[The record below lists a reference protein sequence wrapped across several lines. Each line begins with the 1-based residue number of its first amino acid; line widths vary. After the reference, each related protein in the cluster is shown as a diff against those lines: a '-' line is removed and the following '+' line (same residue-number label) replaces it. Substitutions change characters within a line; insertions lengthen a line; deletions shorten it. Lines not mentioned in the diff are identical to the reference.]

1 MEQNQNTALFS
12 LSIDQNA
19 SSVLKSASQWGKIFA
34 VCGFI
39 VGILC
44 VVLGVIMQNTMN
56 TATSGFDNSEFRT
69 GAGIAGTTALV
80 MYVLVGLIYFLSS
93 LFILNFSNKTA
104 RALKTNDQNSLV
116 AGIGGLRNFLALWA
130 ILLIL
135 ALLLI
140 VFGLLTT
147 GMMM

>member
-1 MEQNQNTALFS
+1 MEQNQNTSLFS
-12 LSIDQNA
+12 LSIDQST

-44 VVLGVIMQNTMN
+44 VILGVIMQNTMN
-56 TATSGFDNSEFRT
+56 AATSGFDNSEFRA

-80 MYVLVGLIYFLSS
+80 MYILIGLIYFLSS
-93 LFILNFSNKTA
+93 VFVLNFANKTS

-116 AGIGGLRNFLALWA
+116 AGIAGLRNFLALWA
-130 ILLIL
+130 ILLII

-140 VFGLLTT
+140 LFGILTT